1 MNINNLSKETI
12 EFLKKEEMIIEW
24 LEKILNQTLL
34 GINDIEEK

>member
-34 GINDIEEK
+34 GITDIEEK